1 MTRLYH
7 YIAYVLITF
16 VSYGQGKSALDLL
29 RGDRQVANE
38 FYEQLD
44 FRNAIHF
51 FEKSLEKKPGDV
63 DSQFKIAKSY
73 LQLNE
78 TDASEVWLR
87 SLVSNPEADME
98 MNLLYAE
105 VLRRNGKAD
114 LAKEWYARI
123 LAYEHNE
130 EVASKLHF
138 LNNISY
144 YQRDSVYEIE
154 NFNYNSKQSDFSL
167 QQLGDGLIFLSAR
180 QTERYIQHQPATA
193 SNEGEGM
200 LRYFTIDSGIVNQ
213 LTYDEDLKPYFHDG
227 PLSFFNM
234 EKNVAFTRNDLRDS
248 KKSKGTSRVNLKIFL
263 ADCSNHLRWI
273 DITAFEHNSES
284 YSVGHPALN
293 TNGTVMFFSSDMPG
307 GYGGAD
313 LYISYNYDGS
323 WSTPENLGPTI
334 NTTGNEL
341 FPTIFNDTTLYF
353 SSTGLGGFGGLD
365 IFMSSFK
372 NNKLAKPKNMGSPVN
387 SISDDF
393 SLTMDQSGRK
403 GFFSSNRYG
412 GHGRDDIYSF
422 RTIMYAGVG
431 KVITKQSG
439 LPIKDAAVTIN
450 SIDGSGHW
458 NSTTDSV
465 GSFPI
470 NVPYD
475 SKFRISIKKQGH
487 SDLYS
492 EEFSTLDTRINYD
505 TLRLSLWEDDLY
517 AKGKLYSNE
526 TQQLISDVKVTLED
540 LDNGV
545 VETII
550 TDESGV
556 YEFALTPGTKYK
568 ISADHEGFIANGFSI
583 NTTNIFSGDL
593 LNDILL
599 EEEFV
604 DKSITYFKFNASE
617 IQETHYDEL
626 NQLIRTLKRF
636 PESILNIAAHADARG
651 TESYNKRLSQNR
663 LNKLIRYFT
672 SRGIPKWRIQ
682 GIAFGEELLL
692 NKCSNG
698 VECEEDDHSKNRRAE
713 LKVQDHSIH

>member
-1 MTRLYH
+1 MNRFSI
-7 YIAYVLITF
+7 YIAILLASLMAST
-16 VSYGQGKSALDLL
+16 QGKSALDLL

-51 FEKSLEKKPGDV
+51 FEKSLEKRPGDV
-63 DSQFKIAKSY
+63 DSQLKIAKSY

-87 SLVSNPEADME
+87 SLVSNPDADME

-105 VLRRNGKAD
+105 VLLRNGKAD
-114 LAKEWYARI
+114 LAKEWYAKI
-123 LAYEHNE
+123 LKYESNE

-138 LNNISY
+138 LNNIDY
-144 YQRDSVYEIE
+144 YQRDTVFEIE
-154 NFNYNSKQSDFSL
+154 NYKFNSKQSDFSL
-167 QQLGDGLIFLSAR
+167 QSFNGGMIFISAR
-180 QTERYIQHQPATA
+180 QTEKYIQHQPATA

-200 LRYFTIDSGIVNQ
+200 LRYFTIDSGVVNQ
-213 LTYDEDLKPYFHDG
+213 LTYDEDLKPFFHDG
-227 PLSFFNM
+227 PLSFYN
-234 EKNVAFTRNDLRDS
+234 NDTRVAFTRNDLRDS

-263 ADCSNHLRWI
+263 ANCSNPLAWTE
-273 DITAFEHNSES
+273 ITPFEHNSDAF
-284 YSVGHPALN
+284 SVGHPALN
-293 TNGTVMFFSSDMPG
+293 SNGTVMFFSADMPG
-307 GYGGAD
+307 GFGGAD

-323 WSTPENLGPTI
+323 WSEPKNLGPSI

-341 FPTIFNDTTLYF
+341 FPTMFNDTTLYF

-372 NNKLAKPKNMGSPVN
+372 NNRLSKPKNMGSPIN

-393 SLTMDQSGRK
+393 SIKMDGNGRK
-403 GFFSSNRYG
+403 GYFSSNRSG
-412 GHGRDDIYSF
+412 GIGRDDIYSF
-422 RTIMYAGVG
+422 RTIMFAGVG
-431 KVITKQSG
+431 KVTTKQNSN
-439 LPIKDAAVTIN
+439 PIEGATVTIRLDEK
-450 SIDGSGHW
+450 SWIY
-458 NSTTDSV
+458 TTDSV

-475 SKFRISIKKQGH
+475 SHYSISIQKDGH

-492 EEFSTLDTRINYD
+492 EEYSTIDTRINYD
-505 TLRLSLWEDDLY
+505 TVRLSLWEDDLF

-526 TQQLISDVKVTLED
+526 TQQLISEVKVTLEN

-545 VETII
+545 VTTIF

-556 YEFALTPGTKYK
+556 YEFVLTPDTKYK
-568 ISADHEGFIANGFSI
+568 ISAEHEGFIASGFSI
-583 NTTNIFSGDL
+583 NTTNIFNGDL

-604 DKSITYFKFNASE
+604 DKSITYFEFNASE

-713 LKVQDHSIH
+713 LKVQNHSIH

>member
-1 MTRLYH
+1 MNRFYH
-7 YIAYVLITF
+7 YIVIFLIACLSF
-16 VSYGQGKSALDLL
+16 GQGKNALDLF

-51 FEKSLEKKPGDV
+51 FEKSLEKRPGDT

-87 SLVSNPEADME
+87 SLVSNPDANME
-98 MNLLYAE
+98 MNMLYAE
-105 VLRRNGKAD
+105 VLRRNGKSD
-114 LAKEWYARI
+114 LAKEWYTRI
-123 LAYEHNE
+123 LQYEYNE
-130 EVASKLHF
+130 EIASKLHF

-144 YQRDSVYEIE
+144 YKRDSVYEIE
-154 NFNYNSKQSDFSL
+154 NFIHNSKQSDFSL
-167 QQLGDGLIFLSAR
+167 QPFNGAMIFLSAR

-200 LRYFTIDSGIVNQ
+200 LRYFTLDSGVVNQ

-227 PLSFFNM
+227 PLSFYNN
-234 EKNVAFTRNDLRDS
+234 ESNVAFTRNDLRDS
-248 KKSKGTSRVNLKIFL
+248 KRSKGTNRVNLKIFL
-263 ADCSNHLRWI
+263 ADCENPLAWVNI
-273 DITAFEHNSES
+273 KPFEHNSDS
-284 YSVGHPALN
+284 YSVGHPSLN
-293 TNGTVMFFSSDMPG
+293 SNGTVMFFSSDMPG
-307 GYGGAD
+307 GFGGAD
-313 LYISYNYDGS
+313 LYISYNYDGT
-323 WSTPENLGPTI
+323 WSTPENLGASI
-334 NTTGNEL
+334 NTSGNEL
-341 FPTIFNDTTLYF
+341 FPTVFNDTTLYF

-365 IFMSSFK
+365 IFVSSFK
-372 NNKLAKPKNMGSPVN
+372 NNKLSKPKNMGSPIN

-393 SLTMDQSGRK
+393 SLNMDESGRK
-403 GFFSSNRYG
+403 GYFSSNRLG
-412 GHGRDDIYSF
+412 GNGGDDIYSF

-431 KVITKQSG
+431 KVVTRQTGRPVDGAKVKITQ
-439 LPIKDAAVTIN
+439 V
-450 SIDGSGHW
+450 DGSDFW
-458 NSTTDSV
+458 VYTTDSV

-470 NVPYD
+470 KVPYD
-475 SKFRISIKKQGH
+475 SDYSIYIEKEGH
-487 SDLYS
+487 SSLYS
-492 EEFSTLDTRINYD
+492 EEFSTLDSRINYD
-505 TLRLSLWEDDLY
+505 TLRLSMWEDDLY

-526 TQQLISDVKVTLED
+526 TQKLISEVTVILED

-545 VETII
+545 TESFV
-550 TDESGV
+550 TDKSGN
-556 YEFALTPGTKYK
+556 YEFVLTPNTRYK
-568 ISADHEGFIANGFSI
+568 ISASHDGFISNGFSI
-583 NTTNIFSGDL
+583 NTLDIFSGEL

-604 DKSITYFKFNASE
+604 DKVVTYFEFNSSD
-617 IQETHYDEL
+617 IRQSHYEEL
-626 NQLIRTLKRF
+626 NQLVRTLKRF

-651 TESYNKRLSQNR
+651 TETYNKRLSQNR
-663 LNKLIRYFT
+663 LNKLVKYFN

-692 NKCSNG
+692 NKCSSG